1 MRSFLN
7 VGNIPNDM
15 KHGSSF
21 SLRKLAGF
29 IVLEDETIFIYSSM
43 IYVHRK
49 DRYVFKAFQEENM
62 AIDEWVKYMKKKLE
76 LLGSVNLMGNMCK
89 VITGAISKEKYQPK
103 NSETSN

>member
-1 MRSFLN
+1 
-7 VGNIPNDM
+7 
-15 KHGSSF
+15 
-21 SLRKLAGF
+21 
-29 IVLEDETIFIYSSM
+29 M

-103 NSETSN
+103 NSETSNWLLHTKSILQLHGQWR